1 MTIFILK
8 LSYLC
13 LQCICFLNVD
23 ILYFVVGIKA
33 HEGLCYL
40 LMYLNLTLSK
50 DYLLTLL
57 L

>member
-33 HEGLCYL
+33 HEGG
-40 LMYLNLTLSK
+40 LMLFVNVFK
-50 DYLLTLL
+50 PD
-57 L
+57 